1 MSGLGPVYQTTAAAP
16 LMCTVPHMATKSVED
31 GIRAYLDS
39 LGKPN
44 KPVVDREAVKALK
57 DQIKSESD
65 PIAKLRLHAQLEQEQ
80 QGKLE
85 DHEGDKAVFVAE
97 AKSWADTEGIPVSA
111 FQALKVPDDVL
122 REAGFEVTAS
132 PRPSSTLGSGSGR
145 APRIPLDDV
154 KAAAAR
160 LGDSWRLSDLAEAL
174 DRDVATVRNY
184 VNKLVDDG
192 SVRVV
197 GDDPGHDGRG
207 RAPKLYASS

>member
-1 MSGLGPVYQTTAAAP
+1 
-16 LMCTVPHMATKSVED
+16 MATKSVED

-85 DHEGDKAVFVAE
+85 DREGDKAVFVAE
-97 AKSWADTEGIPVSA
+97 AKGWAGGEGIPVSA
-111 FQALKVPDDVL
+111 FQALKVPDEVL
-122 REAGFEVTAS
+122 REAGFEVTV
-132 PRPSSTLGSGSGR
+132 SSGSTSGSGAGSGR
-145 APRIPLDDV
+145 APRIPLEEV
-154 KAAAAR
+154 RTAVAK
-160 LGDSWRLSDLAEAL
+160 LGDSWRLSDLAEVL

-184 VNKLVDDG
+184 VNKLIDEG
-192 SVRVV
+192 SVTVV
-197 GDDPGHDGRG
+197 GDDPQHDGRG
-207 RAPKLYASS
+207 RAAKVYSA

>member
-1 MSGLGPVYQTTAAAP
+1 MPTKTA
-16 LMCTVPHMATKSVED
+16 ED

-44 KPVVDREAVKALK
+44 KPVVDREAVKGLK
-57 DQIKSESD
+57 DQIKAESD

-97 AKSWADTEGIPVSA
+97 AKEWAEAEGIPASA
-111 FQALKVPDDVL
+111 FQALKVPDEVL
-122 REAGFEVTAS
+122 REAGFEVTSSSRPTSSSAS
-132 PRPSSTLGSGSGR
+132 SPGR
-145 APRIPLDDV
+145 APRIPLEDV
-154 KAAAAR
+154 KTAAAG

-184 VNKLVDDG
+184 VNKLVHDG
-192 SVRVV
+192 TVKVL
-197 GDDPGHDGRG
+197 GDDSNHDGRG
-207 RAPKLYASS
+207 RAPKIYAAAPG

>member
-1 MSGLGPVYQTTAAAP
+1 
-16 LMCTVPHMATKSVED
+16 MATKTVED

-39 LGKPN
+39 LDKPN

-57 DQIKSESD
+57 DQIKTESD

-97 AKSWADTEGIPVSA
+97 AKAWAEAEGIPVSA

-132 PRPSSTLGSGSGR
+132 SRSASSSGGSSGR
-145 APRIPLDDV
+145 APRIPLEEV
-154 KAAAAR
+154 KAAAAK
-160 LGDSWRLSDLAEAL
+160 LGDSWRLSDLADAL

-184 VNKLVDDG
+184 VNKLVADG
-192 SVRVV
+192 SVEVV
-197 GDDPGHDGRG
+197 GDDPQHDGRG
-207 RAPKLYASS
+207 RAPKLYSTR

>member
-1 MSGLGPVYQTTAAAP
+1 MSLV
-16 LMCTVPHMATKSVED
+16 ATKSIED

-39 LGKPN
+39 LDKPN

-57 DQIKSESD
+57 DQIKTESD
-65 PIAKLRLHAQLEQEQ
+65 PIAKLRLHAQLEQEK

-97 AKSWADTEGIPVSA
+97 AKGWADTEGIPVSA
-111 FQALKVPDDVL
+111 FQALRVPDEVL

-132 PRPSSTLGSGSGR
+132 SRPASSSGSSSGR
-145 APRIPLDDV
+145 APRIPLEDV
-154 KAAAAR
+154 KAAAAK

-184 VNKLVDDG
+184 VNKLIEDD

-197 GDDPGHDGRG
+197 GDDPVHNGRG
-207 RAPKLYASS
+207 RAPKLYAVA